1 MLKSINKT
9 CQILPQ
15 SVNMTNSVFWE
26 KKKKK
31 SRIYL
36 QRAIEKPPLLRAGS
50 SNYKAHHAAPT
61 HFKKGIL
68 TSPVL
73 QNLIHFYFQREVR
86 LQKL

>member
-1 MLKSINKT
+1 MPDLTTVSQYDKF
-9 CQILPQ
+9 CILG
-15 SVNMTNSVFWE
+15 